1 MKKKGKEN
9 LSIIDTYISHEFL
22 EIVGIVSEAV
32 HENYGNGH
40 INSEFSNL
48 QNPLWCPQRRHFS
61 FFFLSIKI
69 PKTFFQLWSI
79 WIIDMTKSW
88 VSQMRWRR
96 VNKGFVDYEWKEQR
110 RGYVKGLES
119 ASGFGRSFH
128 VEMGQL
134 WAGLGPAAILVLFQQ
149 FSLSSSKVYSLP

>member
-79 WIIDMTKSW
+79 WIIDITKSW
-88 VSQMRWRR
+88 VSEMRWRR
-96 VNKGFVDYEWKEQR
+96 VSKGFMDNRWMKGTAEGIRERVGECEWLRLLISCGNGPIVGWKWPS
-110 RGYVKGLES
+110 GY
-119 ASGFGRSFH
+119 
-128 VEMGQL
+128 
-134 WAGLGPAAILVLFQQ
+134 LGVISTIFTK
-149 FSLSSSKVYSLP
+149 F